1 MVLICS
7 FKISIKKVNFV
18 LKYMKNKKLNILLLN
33 ALDIYGGG
41 EFFVYQFANL
51 LKSRGHKV
59 WVSCR
64 NDNIIYS
71 RCIDESIDV
80 FPVDYP
86 EHSGKSR
93 VWKISRQL
101 SRFIKENKI
110 DIVHSNTNYDRT
122 AGAFGAMLAGVP
134 HITTNHSF
142 HSISHNLT
150 HWYRNKFL
158 IDHFIVDGECTRDLL
173 VTEDKIDPKK
183 ITLIHLGLDPEQNK
197 KDQQTRERIR
207 SEFGVIDDEILI
219 GNVARMV
226 PFKGQE
232 YLIRAYPEV
241 MKAYPKSRLMVVG
254 DGELN
259 NMLHKLAVDLGIND
273 KIIFPGFRN
282 DIKSM
287 YSAFDIY
294 AHTSVEGGGETF
306 PYAMLHALA
315 QELPMVITRVG
326 DMPAMVTEGV
336 SGFVLEDKDVKGISE
351 KLMLLC
357 GDENLRKSMG
367 KESFNLMM
375 KKFTVDIMT
384 GNIENVYYK
393 VLNKN

>member
-1 MVLICS
+1 M
-7 FKISIKKVNFV
+7 KMTAKKQ
-18 LKYMKNKKLNILLLN
+18 LNILLLN

-41 EFFVYQFANL
+41 EFFVYQLAKL
-51 LKSRGHKV
+51 LTQKGHKV

-64 NDNIIYS
+64 KDNIIYG
-71 RCIDESIDV
+71 RCVDEGIGV
-80 FPVDYP
+80 FPLDYP
-86 EHSGKSR
+86 EHSGKSDL
-93 VWKISRQL
+93 WKNSRIL
-101 SRFIKENKI
+101 GRFVKENKI

-122 AGAFGAMLAGVP
+122 AGAFAAKFVGVR
-134 HITTNHSF
+134 HVSNVHSF

-158 IDHFIVDGECTRDLL
+158 IHHFMVDGVCTKDLL
-173 VTEDKIDPKK
+173 INEDKIDPSK
-183 ITLIHLGLDPEQNK
+183 ITLLHLGLDPEQNK
-197 KDQQTRERIR
+197 KEPGTRKRIR
-207 SEFGVIDDEILI
+207 GEFGVKDDEILI
-219 GNVARMV
+219 GNAARMV

-241 MKAYPKSRLMVVG
+241 MKVYPKSKLMVVG
-254 DGELN
+254 DGELSGI
-259 NMLHKLAVDLGIND
+259 LRKLTEELGISG
-273 KIIFPGFRN
+273 KTIFPGFRS

-326 DMPAMVTEGV
+326 DMPAMVEEGV
-336 SGFVLEDKDVKGISE
+336 NGFVLDDKDVKGISE

-357 GDENLRKSMG
+357 GNEQLRNEMG
-367 KESFNLMM
+367 KKSYELML
-375 KKFTVDIMT
+375 KKFTVEIMT
-384 GNIENVYYK
+384 VKIEKVYNK
-393 VLNKN
+393 VLSH

>member
-1 MVLICS
+1 M
-7 FKISIKKVNFV
+7 
-18 LKYMKNKKLNILLLN
+18 KKLNILLLN
-33 ALDIYGGG
+33 ALNIYGGG

-64 NDNIIYS
+64 NDNLIYS
-71 RCIDESIDV
+71 RCIEEGINV
-80 FPVDYP
+80 YPVDYP
-86 EHSGKSR
+86 EHSGKSK
-93 VWKISRQL
+93 VWKISKEL
-101 SRFIKENKI
+101 SRFIKENHI
-110 DIVHSNTNYDRT
+110 DLVHSNTNYDRT
-122 AGAFGAMLAGVP
+122 AGAFAAKIAGIP

-142 HSISHNLT
+142 HSISHNFT

-158 IDHFIVDGECTRDLL
+158 IKHFIVDGQCTKDLL
-173 VTEDKIDPKK
+173 VNEDKIDPKK
-183 ITLIHLGLDPEQNK
+183 ISLIHLGLDPEQNK
-197 KDQQTRERIR
+197 KDPETRKIIR
-207 SEFGVIDDEILI
+207 DEFGVKEDETLI

-232 YLIRAYPEV
+232 YLIRSYPEISR
-241 MKAYPKSRLMVVG
+241 AYPKSRLMVVG
-254 DGELN
+254 NGELSK
-259 NMLHKLAVDLGIND
+259 MLKELAAELGIAD
-273 KIIFPGFRN
+273 KVIFPGFTK

-315 QELPMVITRVG
+315 QELPLVITRVG

-336 SGFVLEDKDVKGISE
+336 SGYVLEDKDVKGISE

-357 GDENLRKSMG
+357 SSENLRREMGRKSF
-367 KESFNLMM
+367 ELMLR
-375 KKFTVDIMT
+375 KFTVDIMT
-384 GNIENVYYK
+384 GNIEKVYYK
-393 VLNKN
+393 VIEGK

>member
-1 MVLICS
+1 
-7 FKISIKKVNFV
+7 
-18 LKYMKNKKLNILLLN
+18 MKMTTNKPLNILLLN

-41 EFFVYQFANL
+41 EFFVYQLAKL
-51 LKSRGHKV
+51 LTQKDHKV

-64 NDNIIYS
+64 KDNMIYG
-71 RCIDESIDV
+71 RCVEDGIGV
-80 FPVDYP
+80 FPLDYP
-86 EHSGKSR
+86 EHSGKSDL
-93 VWKISRQL
+93 WKNSRIL
-101 SRFIKENKI
+101 GRFAKEKNI

-122 AGAFGAMLAGVP
+122 AGAFAAKFAGVK
-134 HITTNHSF
+134 HVSNVHSF

-158 IDHFIVDGECTRDLL
+158 IHHFMVDGVCTKDLL
-173 VTEDKIDPKK
+173 IKEDKIDPVK
-183 ITLIHLGLDPEQNK
+183 ITLLHLGLDPEQNK
-197 KDQQTRERIR
+197 KDPETRKKIRI
-207 SEFGVIDDEILI
+207 EFGVKDDEILI

-254 DGELN
+254 NGELSS
-259 NMLHKLAVDLGIND
+259 MLHNLSEELGI
-273 KIIFPGFRN
+273 KERTIFPGFRS
-282 DIKSM
+282 DIKSL

-315 QELPMVITRVG
+315 QELPLVITRVG
-326 DMPAMVTEGV
+326 DMPAMVEEGV
-336 SGFVLEDKDVKGISE
+336 NGFVLEDKDVKEISG

-357 GDENLRKSMG
+357 RDEQLRNEMGRKSY
-367 KESFNLMM
+367 ELMF
-375 KKFTVDIMT
+375 KKFTVDIMAA
-384 GNIENVYYK
+384 NIEKVYTS
-393 VLNKN
+393 VLSGQF

>member
-1 MVLICS
+1 MCY
-7 FKISIKKVNFV
+7 FKANL
-18 LKYMKNKKLNILLLN
+18 LKMRNSKTLNILLLN

-41 EFFVYQFANL
+41 EFFVYQLAKL
-51 LKSRGHKV
+51 LTQKGHKV

-64 NDNIIYS
+64 KDNIIYCK
-71 RCIDESIDV
+71 CIEEGIGV

-86 EHSGKSR
+86 EHSGKSDL
-93 VWKISRQL
+93 WKNSRIL
-101 SRFIKENKI
+101 EKFIKENKI

-122 AGAFGAMLAGVP
+122 AGAFAAKLAGVK
-134 HITTNHSF
+134 HVSNVHSF

-158 IDHFIVDGECTRDLL
+158 IHHFMVDGVCTKDLL
-173 VTEDKIDPKK
+173 INEDKIDPAK
-183 ITLIHLGLDPEQNK
+183 ITLLHLGLDPELNK
-197 KDQQTRERIR
+197 KDPETGKLIR
-207 SEFGVIDDEILI
+207 KEFGVKDEEILI

-232 YLIRAYPEV
+232 YLIRAYPDV
-241 MKAYPKSRLMVVG
+241 LKAFPESKLMIVG
-254 DGELN
+254 DGELSD
-259 NMLHKLAVDLGIND
+259 MLHKLAEELGVSERT
-273 KIIFPGFRN
+273 IFPGFRS

-326 DMPAMVTEGV
+326 DMPAMVEDGV
-336 SGFVLEDKDVKGISE
+336 NGFVLNDKDVKGISE

-357 GDENLRKSMG
+357 GDKKLRFEMG
-367 KESFNLMM
+367 KKSFELMLR
-375 KKFTVDIMT
+375 KFTVDIMT
-384 GNIENVYYK
+384 ANIEKVYSK
-393 VLNKN
+393 VLS

>member
-1 MVLICS
+1 ME
-7 FKISIKKVNFV
+7 
-18 LKYMKNKKLNILLLN
+18 NKKLNILLLN

-64 NDNIIYS
+64 NDNLIYD
-71 RCIDESIDV
+71 RCIAEGIDV

-86 EHSGKSR
+86 EHSGKNN
-93 VWKISRQL
+93 VWKISKQL
-101 SRFIKENKI
+101 SRFIKENNI

-122 AGAFGAMLAGVP
+122 AGAFAAKFAKIP
-134 HITTNHSF
+134 HVTTNHSF

-158 IDHFIVDGECTRDLL
+158 INHFIVDGQCTKDLL
-173 VTEDKIDPKK
+173 INEDHIDAKK

-197 KDQQTRERIR
+197 KDPETRKRIR
-207 SEFGVIDDEILI
+207 AEFDVKDDEILI

-241 MKAYPKSRLMVVG
+241 MKAFPKSRLMVVG
-254 DGELN
+254 DGELSD
-259 NMLHKLAVDLGIND
+259 MLHKLAGELGISERV
-273 KIIFPGFRN
+273 IFPGFRKE
-282 DIKSM
+282 IKSM

-336 SGFVLEDKDVKGISE
+336 SGFVLEDKDVKGISG

-357 GDENLRKSMG
+357 SDEKLRKEMG
-367 KESFNLMM
+367 RKSFELMM
-375 KKFTVDIMT
+375 QKFTVDIMT

-393 VLNKN
+393 VIDTNK

>member
-1 MVLICS
+1 MRN
-7 FKISIKKVNFV
+7 IKT
-18 LKYMKNKKLNILLLN
+18 LNILLLN

-41 EFFVYQFANL
+41 EFFVYQLAKL
-51 LKSRGHKV
+51 LTQKGHKV

-64 NDNIIYS
+64 KDNIIYS
-71 RCIDESIDV
+71 KCIEEGIGV

-86 EHSGKSR
+86 EHSGKSDL
-93 VWKISRQL
+93 WKNSRIL
-101 SRFIKENKI
+101 GKFIKENKI

-122 AGAFGAMLAGVP
+122 AGAFAAKFAGVK
-134 HITTNHSF
+134 HVSNVHSF

-158 IDHFIVDGECTRDLL
+158 IHHFMVDGVCTKDLL
-173 VTEDKIDPKK
+173 INEDKIDPAK
-183 ITLIHLGLDPEQNK
+183 ITLLHLGLDPELNK
-197 KDQQTRERIR
+197 KDPETGKLIR
-207 SEFGVIDDEILI
+207 KEFGVKDEEILI

-232 YLIRAYPEV
+232 YLIRAYPDV
-241 MKAYPKSRLMVVG
+241 LKAFPESKLMIVG
-254 DGELN
+254 DGELSD
-259 NMLHKLAVDLGIND
+259 MLHKLAEELGVSERT
-273 KIIFPGFRN
+273 IFPGFRS

-326 DMPAMVTEGV
+326 DMPAMVEDGV
-336 SGFVLEDKDVKGISE
+336 NGFVLNDKDVKSISE

-357 GDENLRKSMG
+357 DDKKLRFEMG
-367 KESFNLMM
+367 KKSFELMLR
-375 KKFTVDIMT
+375 KFTVDIMAA
-384 GNIENVYYK
+384 NIEKVYSK
-393 VLNKN
+393 ILS

>member
-1 MVLICS
+1 MRNS
-7 FKISIKKVNFV
+7 KT
-18 LKYMKNKKLNILLLN
+18 LNILLLN

-41 EFFVYQFANL
+41 EFFVYQLAKL
-51 LKSRGHKV
+51 LTQKGHKV

-64 NDNIIYS
+64 KDNIIYS
-71 RCIDESIDV
+71 KCIEEGIGV

-86 EHSGKSR
+86 EHSGKSDL
-93 VWKISRQL
+93 WKNSRIL
-101 SRFIKENKI
+101 GKFIKENKI

-122 AGAFGAMLAGVP
+122 AGAFAAKFAGVK
-134 HITTNHSF
+134 HVSNVHSF

-158 IDHFIVDGECTRDLL
+158 IHHFMVDGVCTKDLL
-173 VTEDKIDPKK
+173 INEDKIDPAK
-183 ITLIHLGLDPEQNK
+183 ITLLHLGLDPELNK
-197 KDQQTRERIR
+197 KDPETGKLIR
-207 SEFGVIDDEILI
+207 KEFGVKDEEILI

-232 YLIRAYPEV
+232 YLIRAYPDV
-241 MKAYPKSRLMVVG
+241 LKAFPESKLMIVG
-254 DGELN
+254 DGELSD
-259 NMLHKLAVDLGIND
+259 MLHKLAEELGVSERT
-273 KIIFPGFRN
+273 IFPGFRS

-326 DMPAMVTEGV
+326 DMPAMVEDGV
-336 SGFVLEDKDVKGISE
+336 NGFVLNDKDVKSISE

-357 GDENLRKSMG
+357 DDKKLRFEMG
-367 KESFNLMM
+367 KKSFELMLR
-375 KKFTVDIMT
+375 KFTVDIMAA
-384 GNIENVYYK
+384 NIEKVYSK
-393 VLNKN
+393 ILS

>member
-1 MVLICS
+1 MRNS
-7 FKISIKKVNFV
+7 KT
-18 LKYMKNKKLNILLLN
+18 LNILLLN

-41 EFFVYQFANL
+41 EFFVYQLAKL
-51 LKSRGHKV
+51 LTQKGHKV

-64 NDNIIYS
+64 KDNIIYCK
-71 RCIDESIDV
+71 CIEEGIGV

-86 EHSGKSR
+86 EHSGKSDL
-93 VWKISRQL
+93 WKNSRIL
-101 SRFIKENKI
+101 EKFIKENKI

-122 AGAFGAMLAGVP
+122 AGAFAAKLAGVK
-134 HITTNHSF
+134 HVSNVHSF

-158 IDHFIVDGECTRDLL
+158 IHHFMVDGVCTKDLL
-173 VTEDKIDPKK
+173 INEDKIDPAK
-183 ITLIHLGLDPEQNK
+183 ITLLHLGLDPELNK
-197 KDQQTRERIR
+197 KDPETGKLIR
-207 SEFGVIDDEILI
+207 KEFGVKDEEILI

-232 YLIRAYPEV
+232 YLIRAYPDV
-241 MKAYPKSRLMVVG
+241 LKAFPESKLMIVG
-254 DGELN
+254 DGELSD
-259 NMLHKLAVDLGIND
+259 MLHKLAEELGVSERT
-273 KIIFPGFRN
+273 IFPGFRS

-326 DMPAMVTEGV
+326 DMPAMVEDGV
-336 SGFVLEDKDVKGISE
+336 NGFVLNDKDVKGISE

-357 GDENLRKSMG
+357 GDKKLRFEMG
-367 KESFNLMM
+367 KKSFELMLR
-375 KKFTVDIMT
+375 KFTVDIMT
-384 GNIENVYYK
+384 ANIEKVYSK
-393 VLNKN
+393 VLS

>member
-1 MVLICS
+1 M
-7 FKISIKKVNFV
+7 KMKENKQ
-18 LKYMKNKKLNILLLN
+18 LKILLLN

-41 EFFVYQFANL
+41 EFFVYQLAKL
-51 LKSRGHKV
+51 LTQKGHKV

-64 NDNIIYS
+64 KDNIIYG
-71 RCIDESIDV
+71 RCLEEGIGV
-80 FPVDYP
+80 FPLDYP
-86 EHSGKSR
+86 EHSGKSDL
-93 VWKISRQL
+93 WKNSRIL
-101 SRFIKENKI
+101 AGFVKDNKI

-122 AGAFGAMLAGVP
+122 AGAFAAKLAGARHVS
-134 HITTNHSF
+134 NVHSF

-150 HWYRNKFL
+150 HWYRNKYL
-158 IDHFIVDGECTRDLL
+158 IHHFMVDGVCTKELL
-173 VTEDKIDPKK
+173 INEDKIDPAK
-183 ITLIHLGLDPEQNK
+183 ITLLHLGLDPEQNK
-197 KDQQTRERIR
+197 KDPETGKHIRREF
-207 SEFGVIDDEILI
+207 EVEDDEILI
-219 GNVARMV
+219 GNAARMV

-241 MKAYPKSRLMVVG
+241 MKAYPKSKLMVVG
-254 DGELN
+254 DGELSG
-259 NMLHKLAVDLGIND
+259 MLHKLADEFGISERT
-273 KIIFPGFRN
+273 IFPGFRK

-326 DMPAMVTEGV
+326 DMPAMVEEGIN
-336 SGFVLEDKDVKGISE
+336 GFVLEDKDVRGISE

-357 GDENLRKSMG
+357 GNEQLRNEMG
-367 KESFNLMM
+367 KKSYELML

-384 GNIENVYYK
+384 ANIEKVYRK
-393 VLNKN
+393 VLN

>member
-1 MVLICS
+1 M
-7 FKISIKKVNFV
+7 K
-18 LKYMKNKKLNILLLN
+18 MTKNKPLNILLLN

-41 EFFVYQFANL
+41 EFFVYQLAKL
-51 LKSRGHKV
+51 LNQKGHKV

-64 NDNIIYS
+64 KDNIIYG
-71 RCIDESIDV
+71 RCLEECIGV
-80 FPVDYP
+80 FPIDYP
-86 EHSGKSR
+86 EHSGKSDL
-93 VWKISRQL
+93 WKNSRIL
-101 SRFIKENKI
+101 GKFVKEQNI

-122 AGAFGAMLAGVP
+122 AGAFAAKFAGVR
-134 HITTNHSF
+134 HVSNVHSF

-158 IDHFIVDGECTRDLL
+158 IHHFMVDGVCTKELL
-173 VTEDKIDPKK
+173 INEDKIDPSK
-183 ITLIHLGLDPEQNK
+183 ITLLHLGLDPEQNK
-197 KDQQTRERIR
+197 KDPVTRKQIR
-207 SEFGVIDDEILI
+207 GEFGVKDDEILI
-219 GNVARMV
+219 GNAARMV

-241 MKAYPKSRLMVVG
+241 MKVYPKSKLMVVG
-254 DGELN
+254 DGELSGI
-259 NMLHKLAVDLGIND
+259 LRKLTEELGISG
-273 KIIFPGFRN
+273 KTIFPGFRS

-326 DMPAMVTEGV
+326 DMPAMVEEGV
-336 SGFVLEDKDVKGISE
+336 NGFVLDDKDVKGISE

-357 GDENLRKSMG
+357 GNEQLRNEMG
-367 KESFNLMM
+367 KKSYELML
-375 KKFTVDIMT
+375 KKFTVEIMT
-384 GNIENVYYK
+384 VKIEKVYNK
-393 VLNKN
+393 VLSH

>member
-1 MVLICS
+1 M
-7 FKISIKKVNFV
+7 KMTAKKQ
-18 LKYMKNKKLNILLLN
+18 LNILLLN

-41 EFFVYQFANL
+41 EFFVYQLAKL
-51 LKSRGHKV
+51 LTQKGHKV

-64 NDNIIYS
+64 KDNIIYG
-71 RCIDESIDV
+71 RCVDEGIGV
-80 FPVDYP
+80 FPLDYP
-86 EHSGKSR
+86 EHSGKSDL
-93 VWKISRQL
+93 WKNSRIL
-101 SRFIKENKI
+101 GRFVKENKI

-122 AGAFGAMLAGVP
+122 AGAFAAKFVGVR
-134 HITTNHSF
+134 HVSNVHSF

-158 IDHFIVDGECTRDLL
+158 IHHFMVDGVCTKDLL
-173 VTEDKIDPKK
+173 INEDKIDPSK
-183 ITLIHLGLDPEQNK
+183 ITLLHLGLDPEQNK
-197 KDQQTRERIR
+197 KDPVTRKQIR
-207 SEFGVIDDEILI
+207 GEFGVKDDEILI
-219 GNVARMV
+219 GNAARMV

-241 MKAYPKSRLMVVG
+241 MKVYPKSKLMVVG
-254 DGELN
+254 DGELSGI
-259 NMLHKLAVDLGIND
+259 LRKLTEELGISG
-273 KIIFPGFRN
+273 KTIFPGFRS

-326 DMPAMVTEGV
+326 DMPAMVEEGV
-336 SGFVLEDKDVKGISE
+336 NGFVLDDKDVKGISE

-357 GDENLRKSMG
+357 GNEQLRNEMG
-367 KESFNLMM
+367 KKSYELML
-375 KKFTVDIMT
+375 KKFTVEIMT
-384 GNIENVYYK
+384 VKIEKVYNK
-393 VLNKN
+393 VLSH

>member
-1 MVLICS
+1 MCY
-7 FKISIKKVNFV
+7 FKANL
-18 LKYMKNKKLNILLLN
+18 LKMRNSKTLNILLLN

-41 EFFVYQFANL
+41 EFFVYQLAKL
-51 LKSRGHKV
+51 LTQKGHKV

-64 NDNIIYS
+64 KDNIIYS
-71 RCIDESIDV
+71 KCIEEGIGV

-86 EHSGKSR
+86 EHSGKSDL
-93 VWKISRQL
+93 WKNSRIL
-101 SRFIKENKI
+101 GKFIKENKI

-122 AGAFGAMLAGVP
+122 AGAFAAKFAGVK
-134 HITTNHSF
+134 HVSNVHSF

-158 IDHFIVDGECTRDLL
+158 IHHFMVDGVCTKDLL
-173 VTEDKIDPKK
+173 INEDKIDPAK
-183 ITLIHLGLDPEQNK
+183 ITLLHLGLDPELNK
-197 KDQQTRERIR
+197 KDPETGKLIR
-207 SEFGVIDDEILI
+207 KEFGVKDEEILI

-232 YLIRAYPEV
+232 YLIRAYPDV
-241 MKAYPKSRLMVVG
+241 LKAFPESKLMIVG
-254 DGELN
+254 DGELSD
-259 NMLHKLAVDLGIND
+259 MLHKLAEELGVSERT
-273 KIIFPGFRN
+273 IFPGFRS

-326 DMPAMVTEGV
+326 DMPAMVEDGV
-336 SGFVLEDKDVKGISE
+336 NGFVLNDKDVKSISE

-357 GDENLRKSMG
+357 DDKKLRFEMG
-367 KESFNLMM
+367 KKSFELMLR
-375 KKFTVDIMT
+375 KFTVDIMAA
-384 GNIENVYYK
+384 NIEKVYSK
-393 VLNKN
+393 ILS

>member
-1 MVLICS
+1 MS
-7 FKISIKKVNFV
+7 
-18 LKYMKNKKLNILLLN
+18 KKLNILLLN

-64 NDNIIYS
+64 NDNLIYD
-71 RCIDESIDV
+71 RCIEEGIDV

-86 EHSGKSR
+86 EHSGKSN
-93 VWKISRQL
+93 VWKISKQL
-101 SRFIKENKI
+101 SRFIKENNI

-122 AGAFGAMLAGVP
+122 AGALASRMAGVP
-134 HITTNHSF
+134 HVTTNHSF
-142 HSISHNLT
+142 HSIMHNLT

-158 IDHFIVDGECTRDLL
+158 INHFIVDGQCTKDLL
-173 VTEDKIDPKK
+173 VNEDKIDPKK
-183 ITLIHLGLDPEQNK
+183 ISLIHLGLDPEQNK
-197 KDQQTRERIR
+197 KDPETRRKIR
-207 SEFGVIDDEILI
+207 DEFAVKEDEILI

-241 MKAYPKSRLMVVG
+241 LKAFPKSLLMVVG
-254 DGELN
+254 DGELSE
-259 NMLHKLAVDLGIND
+259 MLKDLANSLGVSGRV
-273 KIIFPGFRN
+273 IFPGFRK

-315 QELPMVITRVG
+315 QELPLVITRVG
-326 DMPAMVTEGV
+326 DMPAMVEEGIT
-336 SGFVLEDKDVKGISE
+336 GYVLKDKDVKGISE

-357 GDENLRKSMG
+357 GNEKLRKEMG
-367 KESFNLMM
+367 KKSFELML

-384 GNIENVYYK
+384 SNIENVYFR
-393 VLNKN
+393 VLDER

>member
-1 MVLICS
+1 ME
-7 FKISIKKVNFV
+7 
-18 LKYMKNKKLNILLLN
+18 NKKLNILLLN

-64 NDNIIYS
+64 NDNLLYS
-71 RCIDESIDV
+71 RCIEVGIVV

-86 EHSGKSR
+86 EHSGKSN
-93 VWKISRQL
+93 VWKISKQL

-122 AGAFGAMLAGVP
+122 AGAFAAKLAGVP
-134 HITTNHSF
+134 HITSNHSF

-158 IDHFIVDGECTRDLL
+158 INHFIVGGECTRELL
-173 VTEDKIDPKK
+173 VNEDKIDPKK

-197 KDQQTRERIR
+197 KDHETRKKIR
-207 SEFGVIDDEILI
+207 SEFGVKDDEILI

-254 DGELN
+254 DGELS
-259 NMLHKLAVDLGIND
+259 NMLKELALTLGIND
-273 KIIFPGFRN
+273 SIIFPGFRK
-282 DIKSM
+282 DIKLM

-315 QELPMVITRVG
+315 QELPLVITRVG
-326 DMPAMVTEGV
+326 DMPAMVSEGI

-357 GDENLRKSMG
+357 GNENLRQTMG
-367 KESFNLMM
+367 KESFEMM
-375 KKFTVDIMT
+375 LKKFTVDIMT
-384 GNIENVYYK
+384 RNIENVYYK
-393 VLNKN
+393 VLDSKN